1 MVVNKK
7 KLFLRNRSLEKDPK
21 NQRNSDFYKRVKQAI
36 IKEGK
41 IINPLL
47 CVQEGDR
54 YKICVGNNRYLAGL
68 ELGYEEF
75 PILVL
80 PNEDVITLRA
90 EIKKYTDVSF

>member
-1 MVVNKK
+1 
-7 KLFLRNRSLEKDPK
+7 LRNQSLEKDPK
-21 NQRNSDFYKRVKQAI
+21 NQRKTDFYQRVKQAI

-68 ELGYEEF
+68 ELGYKEF

-80 PNEDVITLRA
+80 PNEDVITLRK
-90 EIKKYTDVSF
+90 EIKKYIDVSL

>member
-1 MVVNKK
+1 
-7 KLFLRNRSLEKDPK
+7 LEKDPK

-80 PNEDVITLRA
+80 PNEGCYNLESRN
-90 EIKKYTDVSF
+90 

>member
-1 MVVNKK
+1 M
-7 KLFLRNRSLEKDPK
+7 RNRSLEKDPK

-68 ELGYEEF
+68 ELGYKEF

-80 PNEDVITLRA
+80 PNEDVITLRK
-90 EIKKYTDVSF
+90 EIKKYIDVSL

>member
-1 MVVNKK
+1 M
-7 KLFLRNRSLEKDPK
+7 RNRSLEKDPK

-47 CVQEGDR
+47 CVKEGDR

-75 PILVL
+75 PILEIKDE
-80 PNEDVITLRA
+80 NVITLKE
-90 EIKKYTDVSF
+90 EIKKYKKVEV

>member
-1 MVVNKK
+1 M
-7 KLFLRNRSLEKDPK
+7 RNRSLEKDPK

-68 ELGYEEF
+68 ELGYKEF

-80 PNEDVITLRA
+80 PNEDVITLRE